1 MIRKLV
7 VLALALNV
15 LALVHPLRAQEQSG
29 RATSA
34 MPAQA
39 AYATIAEIVRLLK
52 ADAATD
58 WSRVN
63 LEALRQHLIDMDEV
77 TMHASVAQRQI
88 AGGAEMDVTGNG
100 RTAAAIARMLSNHAK
115 MLDQEPEYRASVVPI
130 ANGVRFTVTARNR
143 EDARIV
149 TRIRGLGFAG
159 LLTEGDHHA
168 THHLMLA
175 RGDAHSHMQ

>member
-7 VLALALNV
+7 VLASILNV
-15 LALVHPLRAQEQSG
+15 LALVPPLRAQEQSG

-34 MPAQA
+34 IPAQA
-39 AYATIAEIVRLLK
+39 AYATIGEIVRLLK
-52 ADAATD
+52 ADATTD

-88 AGGAEMDVTGNG
+88 ADGAEMEVTGSG
-100 RTAAAIARMLSNHAK
+100 RTAAAIERMLSSHAK
-115 MLDQEPEYRASVVPI
+115 MLDREPDYRASVVSI
-130 ANGVRFTVTARNR
+130 ANGMRFTVTARNR

-149 TRIRGLGFAG
+149 ARIRGLGFAG

-168 THHLMLA
+168 AHHLSLA
-175 RGDAHSHMQ
+175 RGDSHSHMQ